1 MSSNVFYPV
10 KHLEIDN
17 FVQTVVLQQH
27 SEMINVD
34 SMDMVKWEEQDW
46 LLEHSV
52 IDWGD
57 SIKYN
62 IGKATI
68 LAMNVESANMMSFV
82 LYKTCRTIC

>member
-52 IDWGD
+52 ID
-57 SIKYN
+57 
-62 IGKATI
+62 
-68 LAMNVESANMMSFV
+68 
-82 LYKTCRTIC
+82 